1 MADMVIRLEADATG
15 WHDNLRCE
23 GPYLRDG
30 WAVVPADLEETVAR
44 CGGVVELTVGEA
56 PPADY
61 PALLDRRT
69 DRSGPYP
76 AVTALEAG
84 TYVPPPGPPE
94 PTEEELAAA
103 REAAKAD
110 RQEENK
116 AALARWLRD
125 HPLTWVDGNVYGV
138 EEQDQQEM
146 AINLLQYQLAVSAG
160 EENPP
165 LEWHTQ
171 KKRCH
176 NFTLE
181 EFTALALA
189 IRSYVYPYRQYQEA
203 VKETIYNAR
212 TVEEVA
218 AVVIGYASVTHDE

>member
-23 GPYLRDG
+23 APALRDG
-30 WAVVPADLEETVAR
+30 WAVVPADLEETVAN

-61 PALLDRRT
+61 PELLDRRT
-69 DRSGPYP
+69 NRGGPYP
-76 AVTALEAG
+76 VVLAMEAG

-103 REAAKAD
+103 LEAAKAQ

-116 AALARWLRD
+116 VALAAWLAD
-125 HPLTWVDGNVYGV
+125 HPLTWADGNIYGV
-138 EEQDQQEM
+138 TEADQTEM
-146 AINLLQYQLAVSAG
+146 ALNLQQYQVQVAAG
-160 EENPP
+160 REVP

-171 KKRCH
+171 KKQCH
-176 NFTLE
+176 TFTE
-181 EFTALALA
+181 EQYGALLLA
-189 IRSYVYPYRQYQEA
+189 IIDYVYPYRRYQEA
-203 VKETIYNAR
+203 VKEQIYTAQ

-218 AVVIGYASVTHDE
+218 AVVIDYASVTHE